1 MTLYT
6 IMPNEWVFQNE
17 KEFPHPQENFYYK
30 GVMVTAER
38 VTPYRYRIVGINS
51 TDPNDY
57 LNSEFQP
64 GSYINSEFFEQI
76 H

>member
-6 IMPNEWVFQNE
+6 IMPNEWVLQNE
-17 KEFPHPQENFYYK
+17 KEFSYPQENFYYK
-30 GVMVTAER
+30 GVLVTALR
-38 VTPYRYRIVGINS
+38 VLPYRYRIVGITS
-51 TDPNDY
+51 TNPYDY
-57 LNSEFQP
+57 LSEEFQP